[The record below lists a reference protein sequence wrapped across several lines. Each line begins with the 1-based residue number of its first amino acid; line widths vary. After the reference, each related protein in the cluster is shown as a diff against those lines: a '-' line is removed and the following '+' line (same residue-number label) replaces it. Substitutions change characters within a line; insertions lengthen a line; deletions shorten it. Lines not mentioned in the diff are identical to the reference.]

1 MYNFYRLNHITTS
14 RYKYMLDLDVF
25 SDDMISVSVVASIKG
40 QKVTEHALPCLGN
53 SQN

>member
-1 MYNFYRLNHITTS
+1 
-14 RYKYMLDLDVF
+14 MLDIDVF
-25 SDDMISVSVVASIKG
+25 SVDMISVSVVAYIKG